1 MRMSRSI
8 RTLPTVAGTIIALSL
23 LVGCDPPSEPR
34 QAATA
39 PAIDEPKPV
48 LWKHLQD
55 STVVA
60 IKDATVEQSLK
71 TATEEA
77 QRTLPDAR
85 MRWVVASPSQR
96 LLWAVKWAAPRSE
109 STASEV
115 SVNREALADHGSVEH
130 VWVQPVTWSAFRIE
144 GTLLSNPTAPLEAGK
159 TRGEAVSFPID
170 EVSDWIHFA
179 GEEPG
184 AAFEGGFTVRV
195 LEERYGKPGI

>member
-1 MRMSRSI
+1 M
-8 RTLPTVAGTIIALSL
+8 
-23 LVGCDPPSEPR
+23 
-34 QAATA
+34 
-39 PAIDEPKPV
+39 
-48 LWKHLQD
+48 LWKNLQD

-60 IKDATVEQSLK
+60 VEDATVEQSLK
-71 TATEEA
+71 RATEEA

-85 MRWVVASPSQR
+85 MRWVVASPSRR
-96 LLWAVKWAAPRSE
+96 LLWAVKWASPRNVNAPGELS
-109 STASEV
+109 A
-115 SVNREALADHGSVEH
+115 NREAPADHGSVEH

-159 TRGEAVSFPID
+159 TRGETVSFPID

-179 GEEPG
+179 GEESD